1 MYSWVDSGMAE
12 QLNNATSL
20 SEVINI
26 VHPDW
31 SASQRQ
37 DIRNV
42 LQSQGVTADAYR
54 NDWMNY
60 DDQYDS
66 YAQQL
71 ASTTAENTATTN
83 KYTGQGWTQG
93 PDGTWYPPG
102 TLDPE
107 DTGLTDWE
115 RSQIEAD
122 KARLQ
127 WEQQQAQQDAAYRN
141 QQLAMQRQQAAAEQA
156 YQQQQMAMEKARNSW
171 SKFTDESG
179 VWQKNQLGEVQYL
192 GAVPKGEVQNMPSTW
207 SGWGT
212 SWGTTDKYNPTTQRM
227 DTVYGKTPMSY
238 EENLAQGQFAN
249 LPGNWLNVGLMNRTL
264 PNQEQKYNTY
274 VGDTVGRLV
283 SAKPGYTQ
291 NYDLQQGQ
299 AATGITPAGW
309 YDTSANSNA
318 WQQGYGPQ
326 YGGTGTGEGGGYQTQ
341 VASRQDYGNWNQ
353 TQKDQMGGWL
363 DSGMSGYTQ
372 QQDYWDQ
379 MNRMRAP
386 EAYQGVSWR

>member
-1 MYSWVDSGMAE
+1 MYEWVEGDMKWELEHA
-12 QLNNATSL
+12 NSL
-20 SEVINI
+20 SEVIEI
-26 VHPDW
+26 VHSDW
-31 SASQRQ
+31 SPAQKA
-37 DIRNV
+37 DIRSV

-60 DDQYDS
+60 DDQYSS
-66 YAQQL
+66 YASQRD
-71 ASTTAENTATTN
+71 TAAATEAANTS

-102 TLDPE
+102 TLESESNAITPYQQA
-107 DTGLTDWE
+107 GLDQENAQFAW
-115 RSQIEAD
+115 Q
-122 KARLQ
+122 
-127 WEQQQAQQDAAYRN
+127 QQQAQQDAAYRN
-141 QQLAMQRQQAAAEQA
+141 QQLAYQQQQAAAEAA
-156 YQQQQMAMEKARNSW
+156 YRQQQMAMEQAANTW

-227 DTVYGKTPMSY
+227 DTLYQKTPMSA
-238 EENLAQGQFAN
+238 EANLAQGQWAN
-249 LPGNWLNVGLMNRTL
+249 LPSNWINVALNNRTL
-264 PNQEQKYNTY
+264 PNAEQKYNTY

-309 YDTSANSNA
+309 YDTSQNSNA

-326 YGGTGTGEGGGYQTQ
+326 MGGTGTGEGGGYLTQ
-341 VASRQDYGNWNQ
+341 VASMQDYGNWNQ
-353 TQKDQMGGWL
+353 TQKDQMSGWL
-363 DSGMSGYTQ
+363 GSGMSGYTQ
-372 QQDYWDQ
+372 EQDYWDQ
-379 MNRMRAP
+379 LNRMRAP
-386 EAYQGVSWR
+386 GAYQGVSYR